1 MNTTTMKTTGT
12 IKKTTKKKNRKK
24 HKIRISG
31 FFYVLKIRF
40 FSTFVELQLGS
51 TLDLTAI
58 EISVGS
64 MQSVVVKLL
73 NILLRT
79 IIDNTSYALAA

>member
-1 MNTTTMKTTGT
+1 MG
-12 IKKTTKKKNRKK
+12 I
-24 HKIRISG
+24 IR
-31 FFYVLKIRF
+31 
-40 FSTFVELQLGS
+40 TFVRYKLGS

-64 MQSVVVKLL
+64 MQSVAVKLL